1 MKNSVYSLEYI
12 ICIIFSLAVFSCADV
27 EKSDIKPNDDIVV
40 ESPSTSDSPEETPSE
55 ETPEITECILDL
67 STVKEG
73 ETIAINCLLDLEEK
87 TIMLPKNVTLSYDG
101 GDIINGTLNFSN
113 TGLIDGRL
121 LNSSLKI
128 DGDTQLIN
136 TEFEFTPSR
145 WAITEGKVNDDVA
158 RRNRDILEENMVL
171 IKELGASK
179 FLIENM
185 DAYFNV
191 VEIKS
196 NFRPSQGAI
205 SIPADFYLKMSD
217 NTHIRM
223 QPNNFKQPSLL
234 GIFTANNVTI
244 EGGNLYGD
252 RDEHDYSSGGTHEWG
267 HCVNIDGSK
276 NVIIKN
282 ITITDAAGDGVN
294 IHDFGHTFDPHYTF
308 SEDVLVTG
316 NKIIRARRNGIS
328 ITGGKELIIEENE
341 LIDSGTST
349 DKSIGTA
356 PQWAIDI
363 EPVWSN
369 GTKFEIVENVII
381 RNNTERGS
389 EKGGF
394 INARGHYITYEGNL
408 MESTIAIGETIGSIV
423 RNNTFKNPTKNSK
436 TAILAGMNDPRGHG
450 NERNSDNQV
459 YGNTI
464 IGFDKGIFLQ
474 DPEID
479 LHSNTITNCKSG
491 IQILNSRDSKIR
503 NNTITSNRER
513 SEGIANKVSEY
524 IDNVTITENTIKVVG
539 SPFRFTSVNLEDP
552 QKDFRITIENNDAT
566 STGNNISSFNKIRG
580 FFFKNNL
587 CHNSGIRTVRA
598 SSGYISNNTFEN
610 GIIIISEGS
619 TDISFTDN
627 IVTGG
632 KCFNENS
639 TDVSN
644 IIKSNNTCDI

>member
-1 MKNSVYSLEYI
+1 MISSKNKNILYI
-12 ICIIFSLAVFSCADV
+12 ICLFLFFSSCS
-27 EKSDIKPNDDIVV
+27 K
-40 ESPSTSDSPEETPSE
+40 DSINGPVIEEDTSE
-55 ETPEITECILDL
+55 EPIQPDNTATTPCDFDL
-67 STVKEG
+67 SSIKEG
-73 ETIAINCLLDLEEK
+73 DKLTINCALDLEGKE
-87 TIMLPKNVTLSYDG
+87 INLPKNVSIVFDKG
-101 GDIINGTLNFSN
+101 NIKNGTLNFLEK
-113 TGLIDGRL
+113 G
-121 LNSSLKI
+121 KI
-128 DGDTQLIN
+128 DGELLNASLIIKGDVKLSKN
-136 TEFEFTPSR
+136 EFEFTPKK
-145 WAITEGKVNDDVA
+145 WEITEGKVNDEIA
-158 RRNRDILEENMVL
+158 RKNRDILEKNMVT

-179 FLIENM
+179 FFIDKM

-196 NFRPSQGAI
+196 NFRPSQAAI
-205 SIPADFYLKMSD
+205 SIPADFHLKMSND
-217 NTHIRM
+217 THIRM

-276 NVIIKN
+276 NVTIKN
-282 ITITDAAGDGVN
+282 IIITDATGDGIN

-308 SEDVLVTG
+308 SEDVLITG

-341 LIDSGTST
+341 LIDSGVST

-369 GTKFEIVENVII
+369 GIKFEIVENVII

-394 INARGHYITYEGNL
+394 VNARGHYITYEGNK

-450 NERNSDNQV
+450 KERNSDNQV
-459 YGNTI
+459 YENTI

-479 LHSNTITNCKSG
+479 LHSNIITNCKSG

-513 SEGIANKVSEY
+513 SEGISNKVSEY
-524 IDNVTITENTIKVVG
+524 IDNVTVIDNTIEVVG
-539 SPFRFTSVNLEDP
+539 SPFRFTSVNLEEA
-552 QKDFRITIENNDAT
+552 QKDFRITIENNEAT
-566 STGNNISSFNKIRG
+566 STENNNSSFNKIRG

-598 SSGYISNNTFEN
+598 SVGNILENTFEN
-610 GIIIISEGS
+610 GIIIISENCS
-619 TDISFTDN
+619 DLNFTDN
-627 IVTGG
+627 TITGG
-632 KCFNENS
+632 RCFNESS
-639 TDVSN
+639 TNVTN
-644 IIKSNNTCDI
+644 ITKKNNKCD